1 MTINELYRLQV
12 GNLIYVGNWVF
23 KINHIETM
31 GVDNLFFKMENVHIP
46 GMEFST
52 STSDEY
58 NQDVLGSYGIIHH
71 IPLTREFINN
81 NCDRSDHNIF
91 FFGDLKVE
99 WTSTNEC
106 KFKGEYISS
115 VHMLQNFLRLYFCD
129 ERVWNI

>member
-1 MTINELYRLQV
+1 MTINELRRLQV
-12 GNLIYVGNWVF
+12 GNFIYVGNSVF

-31 GVDNLFFKMENVHIP
+31 GVDNLFFKMENVNIP

-52 STSDEY
+52 STNEEFNSDG
-58 NQDVLGSYGIIHH
+58 LGSYELIHF
-71 IPLTREFINN
+71 IPLTREFIAN

-99 WTSTNEC
+99 WTSSNDC

-115 VHMLQNFLRLYFCD
+115 VHMLQNFLRLYWD
-129 ERVWNI
+129 ERVWKI

>member
-1 MTINELYRLQV
+1 MTIHELKRLQV
-12 GNLIYVGNWVF
+12 GNLVYVGNSVF
-23 KINHIETM
+23 KINHISTI

-52 STSDEY
+52 STNEEFNSDS
-58 NQDVLGSYGIIHH
+58 LGSYELIHH
-71 IPLTREFINN
+71 IPITRDFLVNN
-81 NCDRSDHNIF
+81 ADRMYENTF

-115 VHMLQNFLRLYFCD
+115 VHMLQNFLRLYWD
-129 ERVWNI
+129 ERVWKI

>member
-1 MTINELYRLQV
+1 MTINELRRLQV

-31 GVDNLFFKMENVHIP
+31 GVDNLFFKMENVLIP

-52 STSDEY
+52 STNEEFNSDG
-58 NQDVLGSYGIIHH
+58 LGDYKLIHF
-71 IPLTREFINN
+71 IPISRDFLVNN
-81 NCDRSDHNIF
+81 ADRMYENTF
-91 FFGDLKVE
+91 FFSDAKVE

-129 ERVWNI
+129 ERVWKV